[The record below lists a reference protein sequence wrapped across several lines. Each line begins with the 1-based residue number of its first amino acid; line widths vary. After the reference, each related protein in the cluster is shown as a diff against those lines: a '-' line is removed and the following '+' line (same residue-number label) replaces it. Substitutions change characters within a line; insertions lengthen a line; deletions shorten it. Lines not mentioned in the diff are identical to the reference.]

1 MAELNQDVVTAR
13 AFPRSVANVMRNIT
27 ELVMLDEQTAKECVY
42 AVPRDGKTIRGP
54 SIRPRRDH
62 RLAMGQLPLR
72 LPCRARRQDRE
83 VRRIRRHLPRSRNRP
98 ETHGARTRKN
108 ISKRDGGLYS
118 QDMIMTAGNA
128 AASIGMRE
136 AILKGVPKAVWRQ
149 AFEHAEN
156 VIRGDVTTL
165 VERREDAMKA
175 LAGIGRHSGDG
186 CSPPSASPASRR
198 SVSTS
203 SPTSTRC
210 TRASRARRPTSTRSS
225 RRSRRSG
232 DQPAGLKGKLDQLA
246 GDDAN
251 KKPAADKAAPKSEAG
266 SSPAGSEQSGKQ
278 ASTPKAATGNQPS
291 SGASQAQSQPDDGD
305 PIAKATRMGRA
316 AYRRNMSKK
325 AIPVDFK
332 AEGREAE
339 RQAWLDGFAAEED
352 DEAAP
357 EPGSAGGGLSHVQ
370 DLRRAMR
377 QVDWLEAESHAGSP
391 GWGSPRSQLLHGQGN
406 MLDRFHDDEVALER
420 DIADLT
426 EHLRQTRVAICG
438 VRRRRPFLM
447 TARMSP

>member
-1 MAELNQDVVTAR
+1 MNTQAGKAVETVDRATGELTTLPPGMSGSNQSLAVQLAMAELNQDVTTAR
-13 AFPRSVANVMRNIT
+13 AFPRSVAAVMRNIT

-54 SIRPRRDH
+54 SIR
-62 RLAMGQLPLR
+62 LAEIIASQWGN
-72 LPCRARRQDRE
+72 CHCA
-83 VRRIRRHLPRSRNRP
+83 SRVVHVDKIEKYVESEGIFHDL
-98 ETHGARTRKN
+98 ETGLKRTARTRKN

-175 LAGIGRHSGDG
+175 LAGIGVTPERVFAAVGVAGIEEIGLDELTDLYAMYQGVKSKETDVDEVF
-186 CSPPSASPASRR
+186 PA
-198 SVSTS
+198 VKKT
-203 SPTSTRC
+203 
-210 TRASRARRPTSTRSS
+210 
-225 RRSRRSG
+225 G

-246 GDDAN
+246 GDATD
-251 KKPAADKAAPKSEAG
+251 KKPAADKAATKSDAG

-278 ASTPKAATGNQPS
+278 ASTPKATATGNQPS
-291 SGASQAQSQPDDGD
+291 SGQKPSQDPDDGD

-332 AEGREAE
+332 TEGREAE

-352 DEAAP
+352 AEAP
-357 EPGSAGGGLSHVQ
+357 EPGSV
-370 DLRRAMR
+370 
-377 QVDWLEAESHAGSP
+377 EE
-391 GWGSPRSQLLHGQGN
+391 
-406 MLDRFHDDEVALER
+406 E
-420 DIADLT
+420 
-426 EHLRQTRVAICG
+426 
-438 VRRRRPFLM
+438 
-447 TARMSP
+447 

>member
-1 MAELNQDVVTAR
+1 MNTQQGKAVETVDRSTGELTTLPPGMGGNQSLAVQLAMAELNQDVITAR

-54 SIRPRRDH
+54 SIR
-62 RLAMGQLPLR
+62 LAEIIASSWGNAH
-72 LPCRARRQDRE
+72 CA
-83 VRRIRRHLPRSRNRP
+83 SRVVHVDKIEKYVESEGVFHDL
-98 ETHGARTRKN
+98 ETGLKRTARTRKN

-128 AASIGMRE
+128 AASIAMRE

-149 AFEHAEN
+149 AFDHAEN

-175 LAGIGRHSGDG
+175 LAGIGVTPERVFAAVGVAGLEEIGLDELTDLYAMYQGVKSKETDVDDVF
-186 CSPPSASPASRR
+186 PA
-198 SVSTS
+198 VKKQ
-203 SPTSTRC
+203 
-210 TRASRARRPTSTRSS
+210 
-225 RRSRRSG
+225 G

-246 GDDAN
+246 GDTTD
-251 KKPAADKAAPKSEAG
+251 KKPAADKAAPKSDA
-266 SSPAGSEQSGKQ
+266 STSPADSEQSGGK
-278 ASTPKAATGNQPS
+278 ATPKAAAGNQPS
-291 SGASQAQSQPDDGD
+291 SGASQARSEPDDGD

-339 RQAWLDGFAAEED
+339 RQAWLDGFVAEED
-352 DEAAP
+352 AETP
-357 EPGSAGGGLSHVQ
+357 EPGSQ
-370 DLRRAMR
+370 EEED
-377 QVDWLEAESHAGSP
+377 
-391 GWGSPRSQLLHGQGN
+391 
-406 MLDRFHDDEVALER
+406 
-420 DIADLT
+420 
-426 EHLRQTRVAICG
+426 
-438 VRRRRPFLM
+438 
-447 TARMSP
+447 

>member
-1 MAELNQDVVTAR
+1 MNSQTKAVETVDRSTGELTELPPGMGGNQSLAVQLAMAELNQDVITAR
-13 AFPRSVANVMRNIT
+13 AFPRSVATVMRNIT
-27 ELVMLDEQTAKECVY
+27 QLVMLDEQTAKECVY

-54 SIRPRRDH
+54 SIR
-62 RLAMGQLPLR
+62 LAEIIASQWGN
-72 LPCRARRQDRE
+72 CHCA
-83 VRRIRRHLPRSRNRP
+83 SRVVHVDKIEKYVESEGIFHDL
-98 ETHGARTRKN
+98 ETGLKRTARTRKN

-175 LAGIGRHSGDG
+175 LAGIGVTPERVFAAVGVAGLEEIGLDELTDLYAMYQGVKSKETDVDEVF
-186 CSPPSASPASRR
+186 PAIKK
-198 SVSTS
+198 T
-203 SPTSTRC
+203 
-210 TRASRARRPTSTRSS
+210 
-225 RRSRRSG
+225 G
-232 DQPAGLKGKLDQLA
+232 DQPTGLKGKLDQLA
-246 GDDAN
+246 GDDPS
-251 KKPAADKAAPKSEAG
+251 KKPAADKAAQKSDTG

-278 ASTPKAATGNQPS
+278 ASPKAASGNQPS
-291 SGASQAQSQPDDGD
+291 SGNPKPSQDPDDGD

-352 DEAAP
+352 AEAP
-357 EPGSAGGGLSHVQ
+357 EPGSH
-370 DLRRAMR
+370 
-377 QVDWLEAESHAGSP
+377 EE
-391 GWGSPRSQLLHGQGN
+391 
-406 MLDRFHDDEVALER
+406 E
-420 DIADLT
+420 
-426 EHLRQTRVAICG
+426 
-438 VRRRRPFLM
+438 
-447 TARMSP
+447 

>member
-1 MAELNQDVVTAR
+1 MNTQTKATESTDLATLPPGMSTGNQSLAVQLAMAELNQDVITAR
-13 AFPRSVANVMRNIT
+13 AFPRSVATVMRNIT

-54 SIRPRRDH
+54 SIR
-62 RLAMGQLPLR
+62 LAEIIASQWGN
-72 LPCRARRQDRE
+72 CHCA
-83 VRRIRRHLPRSRNRP
+83 SRVVHVDKIEKYVESEGIFHDL
-98 ETHGARTRKN
+98 ETGLKRTARTRKN

-165 VERREDAMKA
+165 VERREEAMKA
-175 LAGIGRHSGDG
+175 LAGIGVTPDRVFAAVGVVGLEEIGLEELADLYAMYQG
-186 CSPPSASPASRR
+186 VKNKETDVDEVFPA
-198 SVSTS
+198 VKKG
-203 SPTSTRC
+203 
-210 TRASRARRPTSTRSS
+210 
-225 RRSRRSG
+225 G
-232 DQPAGLKGKLDQLA
+232 DQPSGLKGKLDQLA
-246 GDDAN
+246 GEPD
-251 KKPAADKAAPKSEAG
+251 KKSAADKAAPKSEAG
-266 SSPAGSEQSGKQ
+266 SSPAGSDTHGKQ
-278 ASTPKAATGNQPS
+278 ASTPKAATGQQPS
-291 SGASQAQSQPDDGD
+291 SGQTSSRDPDDGD

-352 DEAAP
+352 AEAP
-357 EPGSAGGGLSHVQ
+357 EPGSH
-370 DLRRAMR
+370 
-377 QVDWLEAESHAGSP
+377 EE
-391 GWGSPRSQLLHGQGN
+391 
-406 MLDRFHDDEVALER
+406 E
-420 DIADLT
+420 
-426 EHLRQTRVAICG
+426 
-438 VRRRRPFLM
+438 
-447 TARMSP
+447 

>member
-1 MAELNQDVVTAR
+1 METVDRSTGELTTLPLGMSGNGQSLAVQLAMAELNQDVITAR
-13 AFPRSVANVMRNIT
+13 AFPRSVATVMRNIT

-54 SIRPRRDH
+54 SIR
-62 RLAMGQLPLR
+62 LAEIIASQWGN
-72 LPCRARRQDRE
+72 CHCA
-83 VRRIRRHLPRSRNRP
+83 SRVVHVDKIEKYVESEGIFHDL
-98 ETHGARTRKN
+98 ETGLKRTARTRKN

-165 VERREDAMKA
+165 LERREDAMKA
-175 LAGIGRHSGDG
+175 LAGIGVTPERVFAAVGVAGLEEIGLDELTDLYAMYQGVKSKEADVDEVF
-186 CSPPSASPASRR
+186 PA
-198 SVSTS
+198 VKKT
-203 SPTSTRC
+203 
-210 TRASRARRPTSTRSS
+210 
-225 RRSRRSG
+225 G

-246 GDDAN
+246 GDDAS
-251 KKPAADKAAPKSEAG
+251 KKPAADKAAPKSDA
-266 SSPAGSEQSGKQ
+266 STSPAAAEQSGKR
-278 ASTPKAATGNQPS
+278 AAPEAATGNQPS

-339 RQAWLDGFAAEED
+339 RQAWLDGFVAEED
-352 DEAAP
+352 AEAP
-357 EPGSAGGGLSHVQ
+357 EQGSVEE
-370 DLRRAMR
+370 D
-377 QVDWLEAESHAGSP
+377 
-391 GWGSPRSQLLHGQGN
+391 
-406 MLDRFHDDEVALER
+406 
-420 DIADLT
+420 
-426 EHLRQTRVAICG
+426 
-438 VRRRRPFLM
+438 
-447 TARMSP
+447 